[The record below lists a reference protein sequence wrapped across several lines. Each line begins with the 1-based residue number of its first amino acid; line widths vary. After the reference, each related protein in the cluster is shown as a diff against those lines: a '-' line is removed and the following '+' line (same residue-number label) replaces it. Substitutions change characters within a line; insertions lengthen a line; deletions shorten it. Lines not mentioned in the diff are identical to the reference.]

1 MPVTWQSYLVVF
13 LAAFTISS
21 IAVPLARKLAFKLGA
36 VDEPDP
42 RKVHTKIMPR
52 LGGLAIFAGFVCAAG
67 WAVQAQGPYLG
78 IIIGG
83 SIVFLVGVLDDVYG
97 LSPWAKLAG
106 QVVAAAAAV
115 YFGVA
120 VHFVTNPF
128 DGLVYLG
135 KLSIPLT
142 VLWIVGV
149 TNAVNLVD
157 GLDGLAAGVS
167 GIAALA
173 MGTIAL
179 QHGQVPA
186 ALMCLA
192 VVGATL
198 GFLPY
203 NFHPARI
210 FMGDAGA
217 LFLGFV
223 LACLSVVGLAKSAA
237 VISLFVPIV
246 VLGIPV
252 FDTFFAIIRRMNK
265 KMPIFAPDKN
275 HLHHRL
281 MALGFSHRQSVLIIY
296 GISVLFGGAA
306 VALTYVTS
314 PKAMLILAVLLV
326 LVVIGASRVGVVN
339 PPEVKHKPQVYTD
352 IHG

>member
-1 MPVTWQSYLVVF
+1 VSVHWQSYLV
-13 LAAFTISS
+13 AFI
-21 IAVPLARKLAFKLGA
+21 IALIVARITVPLARRLAFRLGA
-36 VDEPDP
+36 VDEPDA
-42 RKVHTKIMPR
+42 RKVHDKIMPR
-52 LGGLAIFAGFVCAAG
+52 LGGLAIFAGFMCAAA

-83 SIVFLVGVLDDVYG
+83 IIVFAVGALDDVFS

-106 QVVAAAAAV
+106 QIVAAAVAV
-115 YFGVA
+115 YCGVT
-120 VHFVTNPF
+120 VHFMTNPF
-128 DGLVYLG
+128 DGLIYLG
-135 KLSIPLT
+135 KLSMPLT
-142 VLWIVGV
+142 LLWIVGV

-167 GIAALA
+167 GIAALS
-173 MGTIAL
+173 MGIIAF
-179 QHGQVPA
+179 QQGEPA
-186 ALMCLA
+186 VALLCLA
-192 VVGATL
+192 LVGAVL

-252 FDTFFAIIRRMNK
+252 FDTFFAIIRRINK
-265 KMPIFAPDKN
+265 KVPIFAPDKN

-296 GISVLFGGAA
+296 GISVIFGGAA

-314 PKAMLILAVLLV
+314 PQATLILALLLV
-326 LVVIGASRVGVVN
+326 FVVIGATRIGIVSGR
-339 PPEVKHKPQVYTD
+339 EVKHKPQIYTD

>member
-1 MPVTWQSYLVVF
+1 MSIHWQSYLV
-13 LAAFTISS
+13 AFI
-21 IAVPLARKLAFKLGA
+21 IALVVARITVPLARKLAFKLGA
-36 VDEPDP
+36 VDEPDA
-42 RKVHTKIMPR
+42 RKVHDKIMPR
-52 LGGLAIFAGFVCAAG
+52 LGGLAIFAGFMAAACWG
-67 WAVQAQGPYLG
+67 VQAQGPYLG

-83 SIVFLVGVLDDVYG
+83 IIVFAVGALDDVFS

-106 QVVAAAAAV
+106 QILAAAV
-115 YFGVA
+115 AVYCGVT
-120 VHFVTNPF
+120 VHFMTNPF
-128 DGLVYLG
+128 DGLIYLG
-135 KLSIPLT
+135 KLGVPLT
-142 VLWIVGV
+142 LLWIVGV

-167 GIAALA
+167 GIAALS
-173 MGTIAL
+173 MGIIAF
-179 QHGQVPA
+179 QQGEPA
-186 ALMCLA
+186 VALLCL
-192 VVGATL
+192 VLVGAVL

-223 LACLSVVGLAKSAA
+223 LACLAVVGLAKSAA

-252 FDTFFAIIRRMNK
+252 FDTFFAIIRRINK
-265 KMPIFAPDKN
+265 KVPIFAPDKN

-296 GISVLFGGAA
+296 GISVIFGGAA

-314 PKAMLILAVLLV
+314 PQATLILALLLV
-326 LVVIGASRVGVVN
+326 FVVIGATRIGIVSGR
-339 PPEVKHKPQVYTD
+339 EVKHKPQIYTD